1 MKNKDKKKEFV
12 YPAMELLPTVT
23 RVEIIDH
30 SGDAPINFA
39 RAYVK
44 YGAKKVEISFQDDNR
59 TLKIFI
65 K

>member
-1 MKNKDKKKEFV
+1 MKNKDKKQEFT

-30 SGDAPINFA
+30 SEGVPMHHA